1 MSTENNTDLKS
12 LEKSYRAIK
21 KKIWNKALS
30 MNKDNCEKVADEL
43 TSLCREQTLLRDQ
56 LYAYHIANPLHP
68 LSININDN

>member
-21 KKIWNKALS
+21 KKIWKKASS
-30 MNKDNCEKVADEL
+30 MNKDNCERVSNEL
-43 TSLCREQTLLRDQ
+43 TALCREQTLLRDQ
-56 LYAYHIANPLHP
+56 LYAYHIAHPLHP